1 MATLAERAGRV
12 AGSAAQMGSNFVN
25 GPFAGR
31 FAAWG
36 VRGLGESGLR
46 GLAFASGFADINA
59 PARQAAIKK
68 AGAGGI
74 LKGLGVPHADYLK
87 ASRSVPSKYKF
98 MPKGHR
104 LGAGLGL
111 AFGAYEMYQGYQ
123 REGVW
128 GAVKGGAEHA
138 AIWGAFEIGQTAL
151 KTALQGTGMG
161 GTIAGISKIAL
172 NPLVLAGVSMAYG
185 AYKGAQYLSERGRN
199 ARKTEFAGDTA
210 SFNTQ
215 AAYTMRQRSLGEMN
229 RGYGSAR
236 TLLGQEASI
245 MHV

>member
-59 PARQAAIKK
+59 PARVAAVK
-68 AGAGGI
+68 AAGTGGI
-74 LKGLGVPHADYLK
+74 RGLGGSHSSHLAM
-87 ASRSVPSKYKF
+87 SRAVDSKYKF

-104 LGAGLGL
+104 LGPGLGL
-111 AFGAYEMYQGYQ
+111 AFGAYEMYEGYK

-161 GTIAGISKIAL
+161 GTIAGISKVAM
-172 NPLVLAGVSMAYG
+172 NPLVLAGVVMAYG